1 MRRTWIA
8 AAALALAF
16 ASGCAVAT
24 PVSIALDWTPNTNH
38 TGIFVAEALGYF
50 AQEGLEVTV
59 LEPSPVVSLQ
69 LVASGRADFG
79 VSSQEYV
86 VMARAEETPVVSV
99 ATLYPHNTSG
109 FAALASTGIASPA
122 DFVGRR
128 YGGWGSD
135 LEAVMIET
143 VMENAGADPSRVEVI
158 NMGTLDF
165 ATAAQVGLADFFWI
179 YYGWEGI
186 HAQLLGLEFNYLPLA
201 LLDPVL
207 DYYTPV
213 LVASEATL
221 EERPDLARRFLRALA
236 RGYVY
241 CATSPEAAAE
251 ILLARAPELDRGL
264 AFASQNWLAA
274 ETERSLGAWGR
285 QDAEVWRRFGAWALD
300 HALIR
305 RAVDPD
311 AAFTNAFLP
320 EDVSP

>member
-8 AAALALAF
+8 AAALVLALTSCGAR
-16 ASGCAVAT
+16 AT

-38 TGIFVAEALGYF
+38 TGIFVAQDLGYF
-50 AQEGLEVTV
+50 ALEGLEVTV

-109 FAALASTGIASPA
+109 FAALATTGIASPA
-122 DFVGRR
+122 DFAGRR

-135 LEAVMIET
+135 LETVMIET
-143 VMENAGADPSRVEVI
+143 VMENAGADPAQVEVI

-201 LLDPVL
+201 DLDPVL

-213 LVASEATL
+213 LVASEATI
-221 EERPDLARRFLRALA
+221 EERPDVARRFLRALA

-251 ILLARAPELDRGL
+251 ILIAHAPELDREL
-264 AFASQNWLAA
+264 VLASQRWLAA
-274 ETERSLGAWGR
+274 QTERSLGAWGR
-285 QDAEVWRRFGAWALD
+285 QDAEVWRRFAAWALA

-305 RAVDPD
+305 HAVEPD
-311 AAFTNAFLP
+311 GAFTNALLP
-320 EDVSP
+320 EDSSP